1 MLFKTYYA
9 LSRRSQMFSKIDVL
23 KIWRPTTLLKRD
35 SNERLSFENM
45 KKKKKVKVLEE
56 VKIDLK
62 KN

>member
-9 LSRRSQMFSKIDVL
+9 LSRRSHMFSKIDVL

-45 KKKKKVKVLEE
+45 LLKEKVKVLEE